1 MFRYIARRLLQS
13 LLVIFV
19 ALTVMFFIGRVLGDP
34 VDALV
39 TELAGEEIRQAM
51 REELG
56 FADPMIQQYGRF
68 VARAVLLDFG
78 ESPLTGE
85 PALSIILS
93 ALPNT
98 LYLAGGILAIGLPL
112 GLLLG
117 ATGAYRAGGWI
128 DRLTNVIALTGISV
142 VEFWLGLT
150 LIMVVA
156 VPIAA
161 IPTGG
166 TSGRLAVLLPALT
179 GALRIIGRVGQFTRS
194 ALLEEYRRPYV
205 EMARA
210 KGVSEAKLFVHVA
223 KNAAISVVTLSADEL
238 LGLINGVIVIEVVF
252 GWPGVGRAVVRSL
265 RERDLFVLE
274 AGVFTIIVMVM
285 VVNLTVDLSYRLL
298 NPKVRYE

>member
-1 MFRYIARRLLQS
+1 MGRYIARRLAQS

-34 VDALV
+34 VDSVV
-39 TELAGEEIRQAM
+39 TEYAGEAERERV

-56 FADPMIQQYGRF
+56 FADPLWQQYGRF
-68 VARAVLLDFG
+68 ISRVVLLDFG
-78 ESPLTGE
+78 DSPITGQS
-85 PALSIILS
+85 ALATILS

-98 LYLAGGILAIGLPL
+98 LYLAGGILAIGFPIGLAL
-112 GLLLG
+112 G
-117 ATGAYRAGGWI
+117 TIGAYRPGGI
-128 DRLTNVIALTGISV
+128 LDRLTNVIALTGISV

-166 TSGRLAVLLPALT
+166 TEGPLAILLPALT
-179 GALRIIGRVGQFTRS
+179 GSLRITGRIGQFSRS
-194 ALLEEYRRPYV
+194 ALLEEYRKPYV

-210 KGVSEAKLFVHVA
+210 KGVSERRLFMHVS

-238 LGLINGVIVIEVVF
+238 LGLINGVIIIEVVF
-252 GWPGVGRAVVRSL
+252 GWPGVGRAIVRSL

-274 AGVFTIIVMVM
+274 AGVFSIIVMVLF
-285 VVNLTVDLSYRLL
+285 VNLAIDLSYRFL